1 MGVVQQPQ
9 PQPQA
14 APQLPTSANILIH
27 KKEQRFLLLESVID
41 FASLVFHCVGSA
53 IYIHLGGI
61 DAAASL
67 YCVFPLESSAMCNKK
82 AVLCTAFFV
91 IRATICEQAPIVAFT
106 TKATL
111 ASGFLVAHCA
121 RDSGG
126 IRTHDPQLR
135 RLLLYPAELRNHPLP
150 HPKSQNTPPS
160 YGVSHSLQSVASRQ
174 RMLMRCKS
182 K

>member
-1 MGVVQQPQ
+1 MRV
-9 PQPQA
+9 
-14 APQLPTSANILIH
+14 I
-27 KKEQRFLLLESVID
+27 RCLLYFTITYLSTRNSLLRD
-41 FASLVFHCVGSA
+41 WLLRRLASASLN
-53 IYIHLGGI
+53 
-61 DAAASL
+61 
-67 YCVFPLESSAMCNKK
+67 VFPLESSAMCNK
-82 AVLCTAFFV
+82 
-91 IRATICEQAPIVAFT
+91 
-106 TKATL
+106 KATL

-150 HPKSQNTPPS
+150 HPKPQNTPPS

>member
-1 MGVVQQPQ
+1 MACSVTLPLSLGV
-9 PQPQA
+9 
-14 APQLPTSANILIH
+14 LGRESASIAYN
-27 KKEQRFLLLESVID
+27 VID
-41 FASLVFHCVGSA
+41 FALLVFHCVGSA

-82 AVLCTAFFV
+82 AVLCTAPFI
-91 IRATICEQAPIVAFT
+91 IRATICEQAPIVALI

-126 IRTHDPQLR
+126 IRTHDLQLR
-135 RLLLYPAELRNHPLP
+135 RLLLYPTELRNQPYFA
-150 HPKSQNTPPS
+150 KCSAKVIQFFQFS
-160 YGVSHSLQSVASRQ
+160 YILSTNFRI
-174 RMLMRCKS
+174 KS
-182 K
+182 KNRRLGR